1 MIKVKEI
8 ETEQELKSVLELC
21 YYILGD
27 DDSKLYGYEAWQNR
41 LKGGLQPLVYA
52 YDGDKIVSAVLGR
65 SENKDSLV
73 IGFVACD
80 EAYRRQGITRKL
92 MDYFE
97 EKARGLGYKY
107 ITLGS
112 KEDAFYEKCG
122 YKTIFQI
129 NGQNIYQKVLFYSV

>member
-1 MIKVKEI
+1 MIKFKEI

-21 YYILGD
+21 YYILGND
-27 DDSKLYGYEAWQNR
+27 DTELYCYDAWYKR
-41 LKGGLQPLVYA
+41 FKDGLQPLVYA

-65 SENKDSLV
+65 SENEDSLV

-80 EAYRRQGITRKL
+80 ESYRRQGVTRKL

-97 EKARGLGYKY
+97 ERAGELGYKY

-122 YKTIFQI
+122 YRIIFEI
-129 NGQNIYQKVLFYSV
+129 NGQNIYQKIL

>member
-27 DDSKLYGYEAWQNR
+27 DDSELYGYEAWQNR
-41 LKGGLQPLVYA
+41 LKDGLQPLVYA

-80 EAYRRQGITRKL
+80 EEYRRQGITRKL

-97 EKARGLGYKY
+97 ERARGLGYKY

-129 NGQNIYQKVLFYSV
+129 NGQNIYQKVLYEE